1 MSETQPRIAQ
11 ITWHI
16 SSNNWA
22 DGCEMSGID
31 EVASFDAYLDALEA
45 ALVRD
50 YPGVEVDVW
59 SQAGELENE
68 LNLGYSEG
76 LSQVDEWIASQSD
89 RATIG
94 LIGVDV
100 WERGE
105 FWVLTSEMLDQLASA
120 PLL

>member
-1 MSETQPRIAQ
+1 M
-11 ITWHI
+11 
-16 SSNNWA
+16 
-22 DGCEMSGID
+22 
-31 EVASFDAYLDALEA
+31 
-45 ALVRD
+45 RD